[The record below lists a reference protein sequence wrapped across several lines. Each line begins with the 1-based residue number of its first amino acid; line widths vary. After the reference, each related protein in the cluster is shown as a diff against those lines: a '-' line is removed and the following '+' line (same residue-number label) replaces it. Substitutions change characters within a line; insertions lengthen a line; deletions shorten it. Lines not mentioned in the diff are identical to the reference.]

1 MLTHAAV
8 YCGSASGLDPR
19 FARDARRLGAAL
31 ASRGV
36 ALVYGGGSRG
46 LMGAV
51 AEGAL
56 SAGGVVVGVITRQLV
71 DTELAHPGVREMHVV
86 DTMHQRKKIM
96 ADLAGAAI
104 ALPGGYGTL
113 DELFEM
119 LAWAQL
125 GLHRAPIGV
134 LNTAGFFDPLA
145 DFLDA
150 AQAQGL
156 LRIHPREAITWD
168 DDPDRL
174 VDTLAARSV

>member
-1 MLTHAAV
+1 MITHAAV
-8 YCGSASGLDPR
+8 YCGSASGIDPR
-19 FARDARRLGAAL
+19 FTQDARRLGVAL
-31 ASRGV
+31 ATRGI

-56 SAGGVVVGVITRQLV
+56 SAGGRVVGVITRQLV
-71 DTELAHPGVREMHVV
+71 DKELAHPGVTDMRVV
-86 DTMHQRKKIM
+86 DTMHERKKIM
-96 ADLAGAAI
+96 ADLAGAVI

-125 GLHRAPIGV
+125 GLHRSPVGV
-134 LNTAGFFDPLA
+134 LNSAGFFDPLA
-145 DFLDA
+145 AFLDG

-168 DDPDRL
+168 DNPARL
-174 VDTLAARSV
+174 VDTLIARSA